1 MFRNYFTTAFRSF
14 WRNKVFSFINILG
27 LAVGISASLVIFLIV
42 YHEFSFEGFQKDK
55 DRIYRVVSDMHF
67 PDQEFKNSGVPLPL
81 PPVVTRELTGIELG
95 VPFHLEKMKVA
106 VQTAHSSKPAVYR
119 KQEHI

>member
-42 YHEFSFEGFQKDK
+42 YNEFSFESFQKDK
-55 DRIYRVVSDMHF
+55 DRVYRVVSDMHF

-81 PPVVTRELTGIELG
+81 PQAVIRELSGIALA

-106 VQTAHSSKPAVYR
+106 VQAIHSSKPAVF
-119 KQEHI
+119 KNQE